1 MTALNEFSHAAPPAV
16 PPAVPPTPARHPLA
30 WVPTLYLAQGLP
42 FYAVALVAGLMY
54 KSLGV
59 PNEQIARWT
68 GLLGLA
74 WVFKALW
81 SPFLELARSKRGVV
95 VCFQLAGGLALG
107 AMALA
112 LQLPAWFGLSIAL
125 FAVVAIASSTHDICA
140 DGIYIASLTARQQAA
155 YAGWQGAFFNAAKFL
170 SMGGLVMLAGYLEDR
185 MGPGPAW
192 ATVFGLLGALMAA
205 LGLYHLWALP
215 HTYDTP
221 GAARQEGV
229 RGVAGTLLD
238 VIRAFFAKPGIWMA
252 TLFIILFRA
261 GEGQI
266 QTIGPLFLRDAR
278 EVGGLGLTTAQV
290 GAVYGTAGTIAFLAG
305 SIAGGYFT
313 AALGLRRAMPW
324 LIVAMNLP
332 NAVFWYLSVA
342 QPESLGVIAAG
353 LGVEMFGYGFG
364 FVGVILFIMQVVAS
378 GRYQTAHYAL
388 GTGFMQLGFVLFKMV
403 SGDIQ
408 ALLGYRHF
416 FLWVLVAALPVL
428 ALSRFVWRAAP
439 DGKGDAPSAA

>member
-1 MTALNEFSHAAPPAV
+1 MIPVDQFARATLPSA
-16 PPAVPPTPARHPLA
+16 TRHPLT

-54 KSLGV
+54 KSMGV

-95 VCFQLAGGLALG
+95 VCFQLAGGLAMA

-112 LQLPAWFGLSIAL
+112 LQLPGWFTASLVL
-125 FAVVAIASSTHDICA
+125 FAVVALASSSHDICA
-140 DGIYIASLTARQQAA
+140 DGIYIASLNERQQAA

-170 SMGGLVMLAGYLEDR
+170 SMGGLVMLAGFLEDR

-192 ATVFGLLGALMAA
+192 ATVFGLLGALMAG

-215 HTYDTP
+215 DMP
-221 GAARQEGV
+221 AAVRPQGGA
-229 RGVAGTLLD
+229 RGVAATLAD

-252 TLFIILFRA
+252 ILFIILFRA

-278 EVGGLGLTTAQV
+278 DIGGLGLTTAQV

-313 AALGLRRAMPW
+313 AALGLRRAMPF

-342 QPESLGVIAAG
+342 QPDSLGVIALG

-378 GRYQTAHYAL
+378 GPYQTAHYAL
-388 GTGFMQLGFVLFKMV
+388 GTGFMQLGFVLFKMI

-408 ALLGYRHF
+408 AALGYQTF

-428 ALSRFVWRAAP
+428 VLSRFVWRNAP
-439 DGKGDAPSAA
+439 EAKTSDRIA

>member
-1 MTALNEFSHAAPPAV
+1 MSLLKDFPGAV
-16 PPAVPPTPARHPLA
+16 MAEGASKPSRHPLA

-54 KSLGV
+54 KSMGV

-68 GLLGLA
+68 GLLGMA

-95 VCFQLAGGLALG
+95 VCFQLAGGCALG

-125 FAVVAIASSTHDICA
+125 FAIVALASSSHDICA
-140 DGIYIASLTARQQAA
+140 DGIYIASLSERQQAA

-170 SMGGLVMLAGYLEDR
+170 SMGGLVMLAGYLEER

-192 ATVFGLLGALMAA
+192 ATVFGLLGVIMAG

-215 HTYDTP
+215 DTP
-221 GAARQEGV
+221 GNAPAGSGARS
-229 RGVAGTLLD
+229 VAGTLYD
-238 VIRAFFAKPGIWMA
+238 VIRDFFAKPGIWMA
-252 TLFIILFRA
+252 IVFIILFRA

-313 AALGLRRAMPW
+313 AALSLKRAMPW
-324 LIVAMNLP
+324 LIIAMNLP

-342 QPESLGVIAAG
+342 QPESLGIIAVG
-353 LGVEMFGYGFG
+353 LGIEMFGYGFG

-408 ALLGYRHF
+408 GWLGYQHF
-416 FLWVLVAALPVL
+416 FLWVLVAAVPVL
-428 ALSRFVWRAAP
+428 VLSRVVRLEALQKPAA
-439 DGKGDAPSAA
+439 

>member
-1 MTALNEFSHAAPPAV
+1 MTAMNDMKDLGGSPALAAK
-16 PPAVPPTPARHPLA
+16 RHPLA

-54 KSLGV
+54 KSMGV

-68 GLLGLA
+68 GVLGLA

-95 VCFQLAGGLALG
+95 VCFQLAGGCALG

-125 FAVVAIASSTHDICA
+125 FAIVALASSTHDICA
-140 DGIYIASLTARQQAA
+140 DGIYIASLSARQQAA

-170 SMGGLVMLAGYLEDR
+170 SMGGLVMLAGVLEER

-192 ATVFGLLGALMAA
+192 AAVFGLLGAVMAG
-205 LGLYHLWALP
+205 LGFYHLWALP
-215 HTYDTP
+215 D
-221 GAARQEGV
+221 V
-229 RGVAGTLLD
+229 RGTAPVGSGVKGVAATLAD
-238 VIRAFFAKPGIWMA
+238 VIRDFFAKPGIWMA
-252 TLFIILFRA
+252 ILFIILFRA

-278 EVGGLGLTTAQV
+278 AVGGLGLTTAQV

-408 ALLGYRHF
+408 GLLGYKHF

-428 ALSRFVWRAAP
+428 VLSRFVRLEAP
-439 DGKGDAPSAA
+439 VSAS

>member
-1 MTALNEFSHAAPPAV
+1 MTAMHDLSKAPAR
-16 PPAVPPTPARHPLA
+16 APARHPLA

-54 KSLGV
+54 KSMGV

-95 VCFQLAGGLALG
+95 VCFQLAGACALG

-125 FAVVAIASSTHDICA
+125 FAIVALASSTHDICA
-140 DGIYIASLTARQQAA
+140 DGIYISSLTERQQAA

-170 SMGGLVMLAGYLEDR
+170 SMGGLVMLAGYLEQR

-205 LGLYHLWALP
+205 LAIYHLWALP
-215 HTYDTP
+215 ATP
-221 GAARQEGV
+221 PPARPVEGA

-252 TLFIILFRA
+252 IGFIILFRA

-278 EVGGLGLTTAQV
+278 AIGGLGLTTAQV

-313 AALGLRRAMPW
+313 AALGLKRAMPY

-342 QPESLGVIAAG
+342 QPESLGLIAVG

-378 GRYQTAHYAL
+378 GPYQTAHYAL
-388 GTGFMQLGFVLFKMV
+388 GTGFMQLGFVLFKMI

-408 ALLGYRHF
+408 AALGYRHF

-428 ALSRFVWRAAP
+428 VLSRFVWRAAP
-439 DGKGDAPSAA
+439 AEKPSAS

>member
-1 MTALNEFSHAAPPAV
+1 MNPIKDLARAALPTA
-16 PPAVPPTPARHPLA
+16 TRHPLA

-54 KSLGV
+54 KSMGV

-95 VCFQLAGGLALG
+95 VCFQLAGGFALA

-112 LQLPAWFGLSIAL
+112 LQLSSWFALSIAL
-125 FAVVAIASSTHDICA
+125 FAIVALASSTHDICA
-140 DGIYIASLTARQQAA
+140 DGIYIASLSERQQAA
-155 YAGWQGAFFNAAKFL
+155 YAGWQGAFFNAAKFV

-185 MGPGPAW
+185 IGPKAAW
-192 ATVFGLLGALMAA
+192 ATVFGLLGALMAG

-215 HTYDTP
+215 DTP
-221 GAARQEGV
+221 GTARRGEGV
-229 RGVAGTLLD
+229 RSVAGTLLD
-238 VIRAFFAKPGIWMA
+238 VIRAFFAKPGIWLA
-252 TLFIILFRA
+252 ILFIILFRA

-313 AALGLRRAMPW
+313 ASLGLRRAMPF

-342 QPESLGVIAAG
+342 QPESLGVIAVG

-364 FVGVILFIMQVVAS
+364 FVGMILFIMQVVAP
-378 GRYQTAHYAL
+378 GPYQTAHYAL
-388 GTGFMQLGFVLFKMV
+388 GSGFMQLGFVLFKMV

-408 ALLGYRHF
+408 QALGYRDF

-428 ALSRFVWRAAP
+428 VLSRFVWRQAP
-439 DGKGDAPSAA
+439 QAQLSAS

>member
-1 MTALNEFSHAAPPAV
+1 MSAMNDFAKTSPAPA
-16 PPAVPPTPARHPLA
+16 ARHPLA

-54 KSLGV
+54 KSMGV

-95 VCFQLAGGLALG
+95 VCFQLAGGLAMAAL
-107 AMALA
+107 ALA
-112 LQLPAWFGLSIAL
+112 LQLPGWFGASIAL
-125 FAVVAIASSTHDICA
+125 FTIVALASSSHDICA
-140 DGIYIASLTARQQAA
+140 DGIYISSLSARQQAA

-170 SMGGLVMLAGYLEDR
+170 SMGGLVMLAGVLEER

-192 ATVFGLLGALMAA
+192 AAVFGLLGALMAG

-215 HTYDTP
+215 DTP
-221 GAARQEGV
+221 GAARADGV

-238 VIRAFFAKPGIWMA
+238 VIRDFFAKPGIWMA
-252 TLFIILFRA
+252 ILFIILFRA

-278 EVGGLGLTTAQV
+278 AVGGLGLTTAQV

-313 AALGLRRAMPW
+313 AALGLRRAMPY

-332 NAVFWYLSVA
+332 NLVFWYLSVA
-342 QPESLGVIAAG
+342 QPESLAVIAVG

-408 ALLGYRHF
+408 GALGYRHF

-428 ALSRFVWRAAP
+428 VLSRFVWREAP
-439 DGKGDAPSAA
+439 ASAS